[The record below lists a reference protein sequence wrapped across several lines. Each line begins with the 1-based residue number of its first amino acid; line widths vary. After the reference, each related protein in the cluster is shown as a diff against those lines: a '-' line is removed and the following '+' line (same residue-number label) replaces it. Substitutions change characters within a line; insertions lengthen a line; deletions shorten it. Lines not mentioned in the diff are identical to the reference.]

1 MSLSKSNS
9 RLIYFCVKYQT
20 SIDVWTNSWYES
32 TLAMNGKVPSSNIN
46 NALGRYLARNFVVRL
61 PVTFRSSQIKST
73 VIKLCTWRSSIM
85 LALSQP
91 LNWWK
96 TTFIPF
102 FPYQFRLNLIAQFYK
117 KVQKLYFWVNLIINA
132 HFSRAILGQFRGRYT
147 KFGHMEFCRQK

>member
-61 PVTFRSSQIKST
+61 QVTFRSSQTKST
-73 VIKLCTWRSSIM
+73 VIKFCTWRSSIV

-91 LNWWK
+91 VNWWK

-102 FPYQFRLNLIAQFYK
+102 FPHQFRLNLIGKLYQI
-117 KVQKLYFWVNLIINA
+117 VQKLYFWVIFNHNCSF
-132 HFSRAILGQFRGRYT
+132 FSGYFRSI
-147 KFGHMEFCRQK
+147 